1 MKIEKEFY
9 LPNKGILNLYNI
21 SYLESD
27 FNLVTDKISNSLGN
41 ITIDVNSRLLSKFY
55 HLRKI
60 KIQDKKVIRNKSLYS
75 PDIYRIYLKED
86 SFLKSLT
93 SINYGH
99 EIISFKEIDTF
110 ISKNNNPKYL
120 KALEEYLQIFNFE
133 YKESYVKEEIIK
145 RELDELEKNRD
156 FYKVE
161 RFLDQKYFL
170 EIALENDYKKKEEM
184 AKANARVLRIGNR
197 KV

>member
-1 MKIEKEFY
+1 MKIAKEFY

-21 SYLESD
+21 SYLEED

-75 PDIYRIYLKED
+75 PDIYRIYLRED

-93 SINYGH
+93 
-99 EIISFKEIDTF
+99 
-110 ISKNNNPKYL
+110 
-120 KALEEYLQIFNFE
+120 
-133 YKESYVKEEIIK
+133 
-145 RELDELEKNRD
+145 
-156 FYKVE
+156 
-161 RFLDQKYFL
+161 
-170 EIALENDYKKKEEM
+170 
-184 AKANARVLRIGNR
+184 
-197 KV
+197 